1 MYFRRKR
8 SSRCPAS
15 FSVILKSKIDMI
27 IQHPAI
33 ITIHCEENFME
44 NTAFRFEKVLKI
56 WYSIDV
62 CTASTIFA
70 FTRSIVYEQN
80 QGFFLQ

>member
-15 FSVILKSKIDMI
+15 FSVILKSTIDMI

-62 CTASTIFA
+62 CTASTTFA

-80 QGFFLQ
+80 QRFFLQ

>member
-8 SSRCPAS
+8 SNRCPAS
-15 FSVILKSKIDMI
+15 FSVILKSTIDMI
-27 IQHPAI
+27 IQHPTI

-70 FTRSIVYEQN
+70 FIRSIVYEQN